1 MLSTNLEAGM
11 NEQLSAE
18 LYASHLYLA
27 MAAYCESANLSGFA
41 HWMQVQAD
49 EERAHALSFYRFIFD
64 RGGRAVVGA
73 LAAPPEGFRSP
84 LEVFEQALDHERL
97 VSEKINGLYKL
108 AVDEDD
114 FATQAFL
121 QSFVTEQVEEEAQ
134 ASRVVET
141 LRMVGDNR
149 SSLLLLDRELGARPG
164 AHG

>member
-1 MLSTNLEAGM
+1 MLSRNLEAAL
-11 NEQLSAE
+11 NEQLGGE

-41 HWMQVQAD
+41 HWMRVQAD

-64 RGGRAVVGA
+64 RGGRAVLGA
-73 LAAPPEGFRSP
+73 LAAPPEGFESP
-84 LEVFEQALDHERL
+84 LQVFEQALHLERL
-97 VSEKINGLYKL
+97 VTEKINALYKL
-108 AVDEDD
+108 ALGQDD
-114 FATQAFL
+114 YATQAFL

-149 SSLLLLDRELGARPG
+149 SSLLLLDRELGARPVARG
-164 AHG
+164 